1 MLIIKNWMLDA
12 VICDIIKIWMLDA
25 VICDIIKNW
34 MLDAL
39 GCNWFVLVM
48 LLQLQGICIHLVQ
61 FVNNFI
67 SSFLTQ
73 HLNFI

>member
-1 MLIIKNWMLDA
+1 
-12 VICDIIKIWMLDA
+12 MLDA